1 MMQNAAEMQCS
12 VGFLDPQ
19 VFTATVISHQPSTV
33 TQAIKNAMKND
44 YVVGA
49 YNTGG
54 HWVTVIISM
63 KYKEVWYLDSAKL
76 FPGRKFTDV
85 RHIVNWVFD
94 ARMEE
99 MMKENK
105 KKPKTKPKLKHRI
118 DVNCAQQP
126 SGTFLC
132 GFYVAFNML
141 KLVGDIPIMK
151 KAADFKAALTVSIED
166 LKPVREMLCEFILKE
181 TLDPKGNF
189 YSAFY
194 L

>member
-12 VGFLDPQ
+12 VAFLDPQ

-85 RHIVNWVFD
+85 RHIVNWAFD

-99 MMKENK
+99 MMKANK
-105 KKPKTKPKLKHRI
+105 KRPKTKPKLTHRI
-118 DVNCAQQP
+118 DVKCAQQP

-141 KLVGDIPIMK
+141 RLVGDIPIMK
-151 KAADFKAALTVSIED
+151 KAADFNAALTVSIED

-189 YSAFY
+189 YSAF
-194 L
+194 

>member
-12 VGFLDPQ
+12 VAFLDPQ

-33 TQAIKNAMKND
+33 TQAIKNAMIQLCGGSD
-44 YVVGA
+44 VLISA

-63 KYKEVWYLDSAKL
+63 KYKEVWA
-76 FPGRKFTDV
+76 
-85 RHIVNWVFD
+85 FD

-99 MMKENK
+99 MMKANK
-105 KKPKTKPKLKHRI
+105 KKPKTKPKLTHRI

>member
-1 MMQNAAEMQCS
+1 LDLLRDMLPEGNQVAESVYEAKKIICPLGIEVEEIDACKNNCVLFRGDYADLDKCPKCGCDRYKRKMMENAAEMQCS

-76 FPGRKFTDV
+76 FPGQKFTDV
-85 RHIVNWVFD
+85 RYIVNWSVSCRFCSRIFNLLVFLIGIAD
-94 ARMEE
+94 HAGPLMSAW
-99 MMKENK
+99 K
-105 KKPKTKPKLKHRI
+105 K
-118 DVNCAQQP
+118 
-126 SGTFLC
+126 
-132 GFYVAFNML
+132 
-141 KLVGDIPIMK
+141 
-151 KAADFKAALTVSIED
+151 
-166 LKPVREMLCEFILKE
+166 
-181 TLDPKGNF
+181 
-189 YSAFY
+189 
-194 L
+194 

>member
-1 MMQNAAEMQCS
+1 LWSLHTYLVTALTCHF
-12 VGFLDPQ
+12 GTFLQ
-19 VFTATVISHQPSTV
+19 
-33 TQAIKNAMKND
+33 
-44 YVVGA
+44 
-49 YNTGG
+49 
-54 HWVTVIISM
+54 
-63 KYKEVWYLDSAKL
+63 
-76 FPGRKFTDV
+76 
-85 RHIVNWVFD
+85 
-94 ARMEE
+94 
-99 MMKENK
+99 
-105 KKPKTKPKLKHRI
+105 
-118 DVNCAQQP
+118 CAQQP

-151 KAADFKAALTVSIED
+151 KAAVSIFLVSTHILHLILETDLYLYSHNDCILQDFKAALTVSIED